1 MKYDEEEKL
10 QVYTRKIISRVV
22 DEEGNVIAVKTVWD
36 KANEVVDLG
45 SLKKPNKD
53 IMEIAFVM
61 GG

>member
-22 DEEGNVIAVKTVWD
+22 DEERNVIAVKTVWD